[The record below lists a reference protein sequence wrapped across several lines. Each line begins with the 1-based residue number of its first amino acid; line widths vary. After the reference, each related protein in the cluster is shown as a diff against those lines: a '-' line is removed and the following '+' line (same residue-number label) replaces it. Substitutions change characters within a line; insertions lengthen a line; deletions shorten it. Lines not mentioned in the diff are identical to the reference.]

1 MDQDYVDGVM
11 DIAKNITSNTNRLD
25 RFFSIVIDMTMKRFG
40 CSAEEAFEFFAEVYS
55 VAFGDALRNQED
67 CE

>member
-1 MDQDYVDGVM
+1 MNQEYVDGVL
-11 DIAKNITSNTNRLD
+11 DIAKDISSDTDKLD
-25 RFFSIVIDMTMKRFG
+25 RFFSVVIDMTMKRFG
-40 CSAEEAFEFFAEVYS
+40 CSAEEAFEFFEEVFS

>member
-1 MDQDYVDGVM
+1 MDQEYVDGVL
-11 DIAKNITSNTNRLD
+11 DIVKDVSNDTDKLD

-55 VAFGDALRNQED
+55 AAFDDALRNQDD

>member
-1 MDQDYVDGVM
+1 MDQEYVDGLM
-11 DIAKNITSNTNRLD
+11 NITNNIMSETDKLD

>member
-1 MDQDYVDGVM
+1 MNQEYVDGVL
-11 DIAKNITSNTNRLD
+11 DIAKDVSSDTDKLD